1 MFGAVGGSS
10 KRWFV
15 GSSFHVGAI
24 CWRHRNSGAIVGAF
38 EAKGRQKPE
47 WLVGARQENARS
59 APAATSYAPL
69 LRIMYI
75 MLLARGAGGAG
86 LAGCS
91 SCFNALSNSP
101 GLASGFM
108 RLRTRLVRVDAG
120 TAAFQAVRGLVLA
133 WPAIAAGHFAS
144 RLDAILLDAFTP
156 FRPDRRCA
164 LLAAARPASVAGRL
178 TVADTLCSFQR
189 RPPSTRTAMKVRSM
203 HSWSPAAG
211 HV

>member
-1 MFGAVGGSS
+1 
-10 KRWFV
+10 
-15 GSSFHVGAI
+15 
-24 CWRHRNSGAIVGAF
+24 
-38 EAKGRQKPE
+38 
-47 WLVGARQENARS
+47 
-59 APAATSYAPL
+59 
-69 LRIMYI
+69 MYI

-189 RPPSTRTAMKVRSM
+189 RPPSTRTAMAAIRSLCIRVSALLSCQTGCIQTGHFRQRIADGYALSGRSVRRPIVRLGNGM
-203 HSWSPAAG
+203 HPRRY
-211 HV
+211 